1 MSRAMRNRKP
11 VMAALAVASL
21 LVSGCAAAAGSTG
34 GATPTAPTASESPTT
49 TPSGDQHSEGQHAEG
64 QQSGD
69 HSANSAAVTSPATAS
84 AGGASEASKMICGQE
99 TKDDISS
106 ILALKEAP
114 HAVDD
119 WSDSTYACTYHL
131 ADGPL
136 VISVKESPDSASARK
151 YFDALASRIGTTAP
165 IKGLSNLGFPAYQTK
180 DGSVVFLKDNSTLY
194 VNATR
199 LPAAVGP
206 QKVTPTAF
214 AYQVSTTILACW
226 TEHH

>member
-1 MSRAMRNRKP
+1 MSNPMRNRKH
-11 VMAALAVASL
+11 VMASLALASL
-21 LVSGCAAAAGSTG
+21 LLSGCAAAAGSTG
-34 GATPTAPTASESPTT
+34 PATTAAAPPSDAPATAEV
-49 TPSGDQHSEGQHAEG
+49 QHPGG
-64 QQSGD
+64 
-69 HSANSAAVTSPATAS
+69 HSAAATSPATTS
-84 AGGASEASKMICGQE
+84 AGGPSEASKMICGQE

-119 WSDSTYACTYHL
+119 WADSTYACTYHL

-136 VISVKESPDSASARK
+136 VISVKESPDPASARK